1 MKLRPTRILVWLAL
15 AGVAAAFYF
24 ALQPQ
29 PLEAD
34 FAAVVRGPLR
44 VTLSEEGQTRVRD
57 RYMVS
62 APLAGRVL
70 RIEHEPG
77 DPVVAGATV
86 LATFQPSAPGF
97 LDTRARAEAE
107 ARVNAAQASVDR
119 ARADLDRE
127 TAERDHAESELAR
140 RTRLHQDGLL
150 ADDRLASARLRAD
163 TAREAVKAAASSITV
178 AEAELERAKTSLIQA
193 GASAPRADR
202 AISLRSPIS
211 GVVLRRLRESEAIV
225 PSGEPLLEVADP
237 EKLEIVSDMLSTD
250 AVQIDEGD
258 PALIEQWGGDRVL
271 NGTVRRVE
279 PYGFTKISALGVEE
293 QRVNVIVDFDD
304 VRDAWEAL
312 GDGYRVE
319 IAVVI
324 WEEDDVLKVPSSSLF
339 RDGEEWAVYTVE
351 REVRTAGEAA
361 ESGSPSEPVQ
371 DAAIAARAALR
382 RIEVGRRNAREAQV
396 LSGLSEGNL
405 VIAYPGDQI
414 QDGAE
419 IVPRSL

>member
-178 AEAELERAKTSLIQA
+178 AEAELERAKTSLIHA

-361 ESGSPSEPVQ
+361 ESGSPSDPVQ
-371 DAAIAARAALR
+371 DADIAARAALR